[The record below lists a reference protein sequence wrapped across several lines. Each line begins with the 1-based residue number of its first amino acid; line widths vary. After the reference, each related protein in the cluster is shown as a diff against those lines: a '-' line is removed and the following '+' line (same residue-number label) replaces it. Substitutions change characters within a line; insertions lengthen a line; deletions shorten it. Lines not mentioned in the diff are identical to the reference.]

1 MKGLILNNFYS
12 MEDNIKLSFTLS
24 ILISSVSLII
34 NDTKIISI
42 LVAAQIFI
50 VIGNIS
56 SSLQM
61 DEKSK
66 WNKMEITMPVKRKTI
81 IEAKYISFLLL
92 IVLGSLFS
100 LMTIT
105 VSLIRQIGLSG
116 TEILNGYSFGLS
128 LSLSTI
134 AILYPV
140 ILKFGSNKSESVFIL
155 ASVFSIAIRFLV
167 WKGLRLVINDVNFNG
182 IEVGISNMIVSIIMF
197 LISYFISVKVH
208 TIKNFN

>member
-34 NDTKIISI
+34 SDTKIISI

-50 VIGNIS
+50 VLGNIS

-155 ASVFSIAIRFLV
+155 ASVLSIVIRFLV

-182 IEVGISNMIVSIIMF
+182 IEVGISNMLVSIIMF
-197 LISYFISVKVH
+197 FISYFISVKVH